1 MLFLLI
7 KLFTT
12 PALIWASTLAAR
24 RWGPVI
30 GGGPAGLPFISGP
43 ASLFIAVQY
52 GTPFAAS
59 AAASSLLGA
68 VASCC
73 YCLAYA
79 HSARRFGWA
88 GSLALALLAFLLCA
102 FLLTRVSCGL
112 PVAVCLS
119 IAVPAHVRRS
129 GDVGK
134 KPQAG
139 RRDRDAEA
147 DRYGQSAGNPACL
160 RLLPD
165 IPGTADMRRVQP
177 PWRLPVQMFCGGL
190 SVLILTELAGV
201 VGEQWSGILLTF
213 PIISSILTPF
223 AHLSFGARAA
233 VLTIRGLLAG
243 FFGTSCFI
251 TIIAVCL
258 EPLGIASGYCI
269 AALGA
274 LLTSILIMHCVN
286 KRR

>member
-30 GGGPAGLPFISGP
+30 GGGLAGLPFISGP

-79 HSARRFGWA
+79 HSARHFGWA

-102 FLLTRVSCGL
+102 FLFTRVSCGL

-119 IAVPAHVRRS
+119 IAVPA
-129 GDVGK
+129 
-134 KPQAG
+134 
-139 RRDRDAEA
+139 
-147 DRYGQSAGNPACL
+147 ACL

-165 IPGTADMRRVQP
+165 I
-177 PWRLPVQMFCGGL
+177 
-190 SVLILTELAGV
+190 
-201 VGEQWSGILLTF
+201 
-213 PIISSILTPF
+213 
-223 AHLSFGARAA
+223 
-233 VLTIRGLLAG
+233 
-243 FFGTSCFI
+243 
-251 TIIAVCL
+251 VCL

>member
-30 GGGPAGLPFISGP
+30 GGGLAGLPFISGP

-68 VASCC
+68 VAS
-73 YCLAYA
+73 
-79 HSARRFGWA
+79 
-88 GSLALALLAFLLCA
+88 
-102 FLLTRVSCGL
+102 
-112 PVAVCLS
+112 
-119 IAVPAHVRRS
+119 
-129 GDVGK
+129 
-134 KPQAG
+134 
-139 RRDRDAEA
+139 
-147 DRYGQSAGNPACL
+147 CL

-223 AHLSFGARAA
+223 AHLSFVARAA
-233 VLTIRGLLAG
+233 VFSNSGS
-243 FFGTSCFI
+243 FS
-251 TIIAVCL
+251 
-258 EPLGIASGYCI
+258 ASGSASPVI
-269 AALGA
+269 G
-274 LLTSILIMHCVN
+274 SPF
-286 KRR
+286 RSR

>member
-12 PALIWASTLAAR
+12 PALIWASTLQAR

-30 GGGPAGLPFISGP
+30 GGGLAGFPLFPARRPCS
-43 ASLFIAVQY
+43 SQY
-52 GTPFAAS
+52 STEPHSRAS

-102 FLLTRVSCGL
+102 FLFTRVSCGL

-119 IAVPAHVRRS
+119 IAVPA
-129 GDVGK
+129 
-134 KPQAG
+134 
-139 RRDRDAEA
+139 
-147 DRYGQSAGNPACL
+147 ACL

>member
-30 GGGPAGLPFISGP
+30 GGGLPFISGP

-52 GTPFAAS
+52 GTAFAAS

-88 GSLALALLAFLLCA
+88 GSLALAMLAFLLCA
-102 FLLTRVSCGL
+102 FLLSRVSCGL
-112 PVAVCLS
+112 PIAVCLS
-119 IAVPAHVRRS
+119 IAVPA
-129 GDVGK
+129 
-134 KPQAG
+134 
-139 RRDRDAEA
+139 
-147 DRYGQSAGNPACL
+147 ACL

-251 TIIAVCL
+251 TIIAACL
-258 EPLGIASGYCI
+258 EPLGIAAGYCI

-274 LLTSILIMHCVN
+274 LLTSILIMYCVN

>member
-30 GGGPAGLPFISGP
+30 GGGLAGLPFISGP

-52 GTPFAAS
+52 GTAFAAS

-79 HSARRFGWA
+79 HSSRRFGWA

-102 FLLTRVSCGL
+102 FLFTRVSCGL

-119 IAVPAHVRRS
+119 IAVPA
-129 GDVGK
+129 
-134 KPQAG
+134 
-139 RRDRDAEA
+139 
-147 DRYGQSAGNPACL
+147 ACL

>member
-30 GGGPAGLPFISGP
+30 GGGLAGLPFISGP

-88 GSLALALLAFLLCA
+88 GSLAL
-102 FLLTRVSCGL
+102 
-112 PVAVCLS
+112 VAVCLS
-119 IAVPAHVRRS
+119 IAVPA
-129 GDVGK
+129 
-134 KPQAG
+134 
-139 RRDRDAEA
+139 
-147 DRYGQSAGNPACL
+147 ACL

-251 TIIAVCL
+251 IIIAVCL

-286 KRR
+286 KRQ

>member
-30 GGGPAGLPFISGP
+30 GGGLAGLPFISGP

-102 FLLTRVSCGL
+102 FLFTRV
-112 PVAVCLS
+112 P
-119 IAVPAHVRRS
+119 
-129 GDVGK
+129 
-134 KPQAG
+134 G
-139 RRDRDAEA
+139 RPSA
-147 DRYGQSAGNPACL
+147 DYY
-160 RLLPD
+160 D
-165 IPGTADMRRVQP
+165 E
-177 PWRLPVQMFCGGL
+177 
-190 SVLILTELAGV
+190 SV
-201 VGEQWSGILLTF
+201 
-213 PIISSILTPF
+213 
-223 AHLSFGARAA
+223 FG
-233 VLTIRGLLAG
+233 
-243 FFGTSCFI
+243 
-251 TIIAVCL
+251 
-258 EPLGIASGYCI
+258 
-269 AALGA
+269 
-274 LLTSILIMHCVN
+274 
-286 KRR
+286 

>member
-30 GGGPAGLPFISGP
+30 GGGLAGLPFISGP

-88 GSLALALLAFLLCA
+88 APSHSPCSPFSSAP
-102 FLLTRVSCGL
+102 SCSRGF
-112 PVAVCLS
+112 
-119 IAVPAHVRRS
+119 PA
-129 GDVGK
+129 DC
-134 KPQAG
+134 P
-139 RRDRDAEA
+139 
-147 DRYGQSAGNPACL
+147 
-160 RLLPD
+160 
-165 IPGTADMRRVQP
+165 
-177 PWRLPVQMFCGGL
+177 
-190 SVLILTELAGV
+190 
-201 VGEQWSGILLTF
+201 
-213 PIISSILTPF
+213 
-223 AHLSFGARAA
+223 
-233 VLTIRGLLAG
+233 
-243 FFGTSCFI
+243 
-251 TIIAVCL
+251 
-258 EPLGIASGYCI
+258 
-269 AALGA
+269 
-274 LLTSILIMHCVN
+274 
-286 KRR
+286 